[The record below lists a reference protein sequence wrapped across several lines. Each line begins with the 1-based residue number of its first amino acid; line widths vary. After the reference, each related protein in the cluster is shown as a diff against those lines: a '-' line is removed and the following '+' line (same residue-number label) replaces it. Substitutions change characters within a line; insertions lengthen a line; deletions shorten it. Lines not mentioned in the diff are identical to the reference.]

1 MQADSIVTITL
12 RVSHMVCGSM
22 YGAATR
28 QQHAQHTVFSR
39 LFVGALVAD
48 GVGQTAFEDHV

>member
-12 RVSHMVCGSM
+12 RVSHMVCGSIW
-22 YGAATR
+22 GPR
-28 QQHAQHTVFSR
+28 NGQQHAQHTVFSR

>member
-22 YGAATR
+22 WAPRHGR
-28 QQHAQHTVFSR
+28 QHAQHTVLSR
-39 LFVGALVAD
+39 LFVGVLVA
-48 GVGQTAFEDHV
+48 GRVGQTAFRDHV